1 MEGVSLLTATDS
13 LTLRRESD
21 DDGDKSSAAACIRS
35 HSPHQSARAQQERA
49 LAGCTDARRSD
60 PAASFDGCVSGWRI
74 DPRFCNKP
82 TAAKQPLS
90 GEDRSDAAG
99 IGSAARVDN
108 ADRPDVPPPIAP
120 HESVV
125 LPMGSAQMPSREP
138 CPAPSGHAESCQSR
152 IAESHPRGV
161 TPTRPLTTAGACATA
176 QWRIRCRNG
185 GRPLLGLIIAPF
197 VALRCQVICGQHQ
210 QRRVP
215 WAQNVSWLARAGL
228 ARGVRPATPRF
239 HHASC
244 YPWRRSRCRVELLRR
259 CCCRRSRCC
268 GHYASRQCSHAPTQ
282 KVGSSARCRV
292 CPESRARDRL
302 SC

>member
-1 MEGVSLLTATDS
+1 MEGVSPLTATDN

-21 DDGDKSSAAACIRS
+21 DDDHKSSAAARIRS
-35 HSPHQSARAQQERA
+35 HSPRHSARVQQERA
-49 LAGCTDARRSD
+49 LAGCTDARRAD
-60 PAASFDGCVSGWRI
+60 PPALFDGCVSGWRI
-74 DPRFCNKP
+74 DPPSCNKP
-82 TAAKQPLS
+82 TAAAHPLS
-90 GEDRSDAAG
+90 GADRSDAAG
-99 IGSAARVDN
+99 IDSAAHVDS

-125 LPMGSAQMPSREP
+125 LQIPSREP
-138 CPAPSGHAESCQSR
+138 RLAPSGHAESCQSR
-152 IAESHPRGV
+152 RAESRPRCV
-161 TPTRPLTTAGACATA
+161 TPTRPLAKAGACGTA

-185 GRPLLGLIIAPF
+185 GFAMLELIAPS

-210 QRRVP
+210 QRRVR

-228 ARGVRPATPRF
+228 ARGVRVATPRF

-268 GHYASRQCSHAPTQ
+268 GLYASRQCSHAPTQ